1 MAAYYPL
8 SPTSMMKTNGVGRVK
23 FARYGEIFLDVI
35 RAYCQLRRLSEK
47 PKPPSRETAPAG
59 QMTPKSRHIVVGEAY
74 NAGQTVQELV
84 DHFQVQLGTI
94 LDHLTRYALEGN
106 PLGEN
111 AGEASQE
118 GFLKFS
124 NLPAEQQAAALKVF
138 KELGIER
145 LKPIFDR
152 LNGAVSYD
160 ELKIL
165 RLHHLCKQAIVRL

>member
-1 MAAYYPL
+1 
-8 SPTSMMKTNGVGRVK
+8 
-23 FARYGEIFLDVI
+23 
-35 RAYCQLRRLSEK
+35 
-47 PKPPSRETAPAG
+47 
-59 QMTPKSRHIVVGEAY
+59 VVGEAY
-74 NAGQTVQELV
+74 NAGQTIQELV

-111 AGEASQE
+111 AGESFQE

-124 NLPAEQQAAALKVF
+124 NLPAEQQTAVLKVF
-138 KELGIER
+138 KELGVER
-145 LKPIFDR
+145 LKPVFDR

-165 RLHHLCKQAIVRL
+165 RLHHLGKRAFVKPWN